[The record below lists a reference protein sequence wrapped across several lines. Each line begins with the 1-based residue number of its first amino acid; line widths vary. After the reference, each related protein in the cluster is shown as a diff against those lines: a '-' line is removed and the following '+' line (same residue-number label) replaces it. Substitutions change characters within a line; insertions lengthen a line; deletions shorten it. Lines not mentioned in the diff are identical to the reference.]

1 MSEQIIKPLDAA
13 ANRAASVQKTSVKN
27 QVIPIVMIPLG
38 LIIMY
43 VVDYISNGHP
53 SQVGVGGFLDF
64 ITFGHE
70 EVKMVDGEKVIESI
84 PGVTWIM
91 DPFLLAIFLVFVWG
105 QIKAIFSL
113 KKVSRGADKVAAL
126 VDTLKVMPERSSL
139 SAIKE
144 KLLGQE
150 DGHLR
155 DVVVRWLDLG
165 QQGESDQFSTMMDN
179 AALRRAEGVDKDIGS
194 HVAINRTML
203 KLGFIGTLIGL
214 AMTFPPMKSAI
225 QSLNIAGEEGSF
237 VIKIANAIDGDAYAI
252 LTTLLATAFS
262 VFIELLTIQAF
273 KNMYADFE
281 MVNNN
286 VDEWCLIELIPWIN
300 ELKIGNEQM
309 DKELA
314 LQRKFQEEMLALKK
328 QFLEEMLS
336 LQKDQSAEMQAFQK
350 ETTEQFAQVQS
361 EIRGKVIDF
370 QTETATQISSNQ
382 AKITDMQGSVTKSV
396 TDLGSSVQESGQQME
411 KLVPI
416 QKAFGE
422 RVEELAA
429 YERQYRSFLQAQG
442 NVNVPTHLKPE
453 A

>member
-1 MSEQIIKPLDAA
+1 MSDQIIKPLDAA
-13 ANRAASVQKTSVKN
+13 ANRAESVRKTSAKN
-27 QVIPIVMIPLG
+27 QVIPIIMIPLG

-53 SQVGVGGFLDF
+53 SQLGVGGFLDF

-70 EVKMVDGEKVIESI
+70 EVKMIDGEKIIESI
-84 PGVTWIM
+84 PGVTWIT
-91 DPFLLAIFLVFVWG
+91 DPFLLAIFLVFTWAQV
-105 QIKAIFSL
+105 KAIFSL
-113 KKVSRGADKVAAL
+113 KKVAGGAEKVSAL
-126 VDTLKVMPERSSL
+126 LTTLRSMPERSSL
-139 SAIKE
+139 GGIKE
-144 KLLGQE
+144 KILGHE

-179 AALRRAEGVDKDIGS
+179 AALRRAEGVDKDVNG

-214 AMTFPPMKSAI
+214 AMTFPPMKEAI

-237 VIKIANAIDGDAYAI
+237 VMKIANAIDGDAYAI

-300 ELKIGNEQM
+300 ELKIGNDEM

-314 LQRKFQEEMLALKK
+314 LQRKFQEEMLALKR
-328 QFLEEMLS
+328 QFLEEMLT
-336 LQKDQSAEMQAFQK
+336 LQKQQSSEMQTFQK
-350 ETTEQFAQVQS
+350 ETTEQFAQVQG

-370 QTETATQISSNQ
+370 QTETTSQISANQ
-382 AKITDMQGSVTKSV
+382 AKITDMQGNVSKNVA
-396 TDLGSSVQESGQQME
+396 DLGSSVQDSGQQME

-442 NVNVPTHLKPE
+442 NVNIPTRLKPE